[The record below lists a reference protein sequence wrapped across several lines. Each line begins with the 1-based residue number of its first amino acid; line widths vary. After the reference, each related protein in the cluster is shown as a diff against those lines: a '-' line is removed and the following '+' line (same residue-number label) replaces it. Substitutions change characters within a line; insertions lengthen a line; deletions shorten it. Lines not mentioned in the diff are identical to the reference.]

1 MWKDGLRV
9 ETYGTVEELNA
20 TVGVVRVM
28 NVEMSVVHVQAE
40 ELEEQLRW
48 IQNKLFDIGSILATV
63 AGQAFKNMP

>member
-1 MWKDGLRV
+1 VWKDGLWV

-40 ELEEQLRW
+40 
-48 IQNKLFDIGSILATV
+48 
-63 AGQAFKNMP
+63 